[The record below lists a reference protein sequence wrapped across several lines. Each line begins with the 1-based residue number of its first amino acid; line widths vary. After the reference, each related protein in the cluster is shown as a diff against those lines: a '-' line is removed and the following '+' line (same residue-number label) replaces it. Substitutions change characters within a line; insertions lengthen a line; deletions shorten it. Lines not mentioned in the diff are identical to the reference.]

1 MEFRFSEPVDFPVIV
16 KVANLTSTFEPISLL
31 RISGFQKQ
39 DPTVL
44 RRVSYPVLI
53 NNDNGGR
60 FKISGDIRQYL

>member
-60 FKISGDIRQYL
+60 FKISGDI

>member
-31 RISGFQKQ
+31 RISGFQKLKR

-44 RRVSYPVLI
+44 RRVSYPELI

-60 FKISGDIRQYL
+60 FKISGDI